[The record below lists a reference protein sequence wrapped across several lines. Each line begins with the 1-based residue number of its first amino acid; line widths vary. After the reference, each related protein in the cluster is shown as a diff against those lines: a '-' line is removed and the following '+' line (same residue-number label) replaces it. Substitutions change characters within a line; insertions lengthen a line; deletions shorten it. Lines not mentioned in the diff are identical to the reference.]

1 MKPTGTTNRGDQDT
15 NERRDAEGPTSLPF
29 PTDAWRTMLT
39 PVRRSSGSS
48 SRPSPLHPAED
59 ALAEV
64 ERRFGRAVIS
74 INELLDAD
82 GSKERGSTS
91 DDWRPRA
98 A

>member
-1 MKPTGTTNRGDQDT
+1 MKPTGTPSGGDQETTARLDNQLT
-15 NERRDAEGPTSLPF
+15 DSLPF
-29 PTDAWRTMLT
+29 PTEAWRSMLT
-39 PVRRSSGSS
+39 PVRRSPGSS
-48 SRPSPLHPAED
+48 SRRKEVHPAEA

-74 INELLDAD
+74 INELLD
-82 GSKERGSTS
+82 STPAQEQGTTT